1 MIKGTN
7 KCKYNFISGPT
18 EIAIADEVS
27 PDDIDFLYDKR
38 VANLLS
44 SYSESLHKTFEKWM
58 FASLDYVANE
68 HIELFR
74 EMTDLALQ
82 DDYPSKEGLRL

>member
-1 MIKGTN
+1 L
-7 KCKYNFISGPT
+7 
-18 EIAIADEVS
+18 S
-27 PDDIDFLYDKR
+27 PDDIDFLNNKR

-44 SYSESLHKTFEKWM
+44 SYSESVHNTFEKRM
-58 FASLDYVANE
+58 FASLGYVTNE

-82 DDYPSKEGLRL
+82 DDYPSKEGLRI